1 MTHIIDKQ
9 QGEKIVVIKGSCR
22 CTEAVIDAFATPATI
37 IHRNSK
43 EAKKKEQK
51 SPMAKNFVS
60 DHVDRQVPPENP
72 RNTSEHPRT
81 LTCMCRHFERN
92 MFSQLEHKSRFHS

>member
-37 IHRNSK
+37 IHRNPK
-43 EAKKKEQK
+43 EAKKKKTKIANGKELCVR
-51 SPMAKNFVS
+51 S
-60 DHVDRQVPPENP
+60 
-72 RNTSEHPRT
+72 
-81 LTCMCRHFERN
+81 CR
-92 MFSQLEHKSRFHS
+92 